1 MELRDGLAED
11 AVVPRVH
18 VADAV
23 GADER
28 GAVAVDGLEDAV
40 LQQRPLVRFLAEAG
54 GEDDEGA
61 HVLLGRQ
68 HLHRVGAQRG
78 GDGQDGQVSIGNI
91 LHVGI
96 GADALHFLFFGV
108 DGAQLAC
115 VAATNEVFQDS
126 PSGLVHIIG
135 RTDHDDAHG
144 VQQLTCYHNHMF
156 LLVSPAKLIIKP
168 K

>member
-28 GAVAVDGLEDAV
+28 GTVAVDGLQDTV
-40 LQQRPLVRFLAEAG
+40 LEQRPLVRLLAEAG

-68 HLHRVGAQRG
+68 RLHRVGAQRG
-78 GDGQDGQVSIGNI
+78 GDGQDGQVGIGNI

-96 GADALHFLFFGV
+96 GTRFFKMAPPGLWTLLDAPTTTMLAGCSSSDVIIF
-108 DGAQLAC
+108 QL
-115 VAATNEVFQDS
+115 VFVR
-126 PSGLVHIIG
+126 L
-135 RTDHDDAHG
+135 DANIPYFSRKNNRRRRKT
-144 VQQLTCYHNHMF
+144 VIL
-156 LLVSPAKLIIKP
+156 
-168 K
+168 